1 MTLNGQKLGAL
12 EMVQQLNEIGG
23 RNGIGRIDMVENRF
37 VGMKSRGVYE
47 APGMSILY
55 EAHMQLEQLTLDRD
69 LVHLRNRLAP
79 EVAEMVYYGFWFV
92 PKMDALLAMIQQV
105 QQPVSGDV
113 SLNLYKGNIIVDGRN
128 SPNSLYDEAIA
139 TMEGGGSYDQTD
151 AEGFLRIQGLP
162 SRVQGK
168 FRPREF

>member
-1 MTLNGQKLGAL
+1 
-12 EMVQQLNEIGG
+12 
-23 RNGIGRIDMVENRF
+23 
-37 VGMKSRGVYE
+37 
-47 APGMSILY
+47 
-55 EAHMQLEQLTLDRD
+55 
-69 LVHLRNRLAP
+69 
-79 EVAEMVYYGFWFV
+79 MVYYGFWFV